1 MDWLNDDDDEKC
13 VLMHLVN
20 VLCVE
25 VHSFHSWKFFFWWY
39 VYLNKFW
46 LLSFYTSLFVNYK
59 KSKIFFYTFTFI
71 LCGIHIVPDGPI
83 MHKIWFF

>member
-1 MDWLNDDDDEKC
+1 MDWLNDDDDDEKC

-20 VLCVE
+20 VLKCVE

-46 LLSFYTSLFVNYK
+46 LLSYT
-59 KSKIFFYTFTFI
+59 
-71 LCGIHIVPDGPI
+71 
-83 MHKIWFF
+83 

>member
-39 VYLNKFW
+39 VYL
-46 LLSFYTSLFVNYK
+46 
-59 KSKIFFYTFTFI
+59 
-71 LCGIHIVPDGPI
+71 
-83 MHKIWFF
+83 